1 MISIIYG
8 AKGSGKTKQI
18 IERANASLD
27 SAKGVIVYITEN
39 NQYTRE
45 IKNAIR
51 YVDCSSVGI
60 KNQGEFVAFI
70 NGMLAANHD
79 IEHIFVDALKR
90 ITRSQLSEMKEMF
103 DAFRAISNESGCNF
117 TFTISSDL
125 QNIPDFIAKYII

>member
-1 MISIIYG
+1 MISLIYG
-8 AKGSGKTKQI
+8 SKGSGKTKQL
-18 IERANASLD
+18 IERANNSLD
-27 SAKGVIVYITEN
+27 KAKGEIVYITEN

-90 ITRSQLSEMKEMF
+90 ITRSQLVDMKDMF
-103 DAFRAISNESGCNF
+103 DSFRAISNETGCDF
-117 TFTISSDL
+117 TFTISADL
-125 QNIPDFIAKYII
+125 QDIPDFIAKYII

>member
-1 MISIIYG
+1 MISLIYG
-8 AKGSGKTKQI
+8 SKGSGKTKQL
-18 IERANASLD
+18 IERANNSLD
-27 SAKGVIVYITEN
+27 KAKGEIVYITEN

-60 KNQGEFVAFI
+60 KNQGEFVAFV

-90 ITRSQLSEMKEMF
+90 ITRSQLVDMKDMF
-103 DAFRAISNESGCNF
+103 DSFRAISNETGCDF
-117 TFTISSDL
+117 TFTISADL
-125 QNIPDFIAKYII
+125 QDIPDFIAKYII